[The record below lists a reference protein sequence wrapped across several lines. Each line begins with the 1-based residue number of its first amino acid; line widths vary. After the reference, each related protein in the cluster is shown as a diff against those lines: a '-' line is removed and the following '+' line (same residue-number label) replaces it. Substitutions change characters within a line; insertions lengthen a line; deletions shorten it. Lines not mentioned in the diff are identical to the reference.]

1 MDLMWVGLMDVLM
14 AGYSAAHWEGL
25 MVDSMA
31 VISVVMM
38 DER

>member
-1 MDLMWVGLMDVLM
+1 MGVRWVGLTV
-14 AGYSAAHWEGL
+14 GYSAAHWDSL

-38 DER
+38 DEH